1 MTKYFV
7 FILSLLASTQTAY
20 ADETLATDS
29 VCVVDIQRIVAS
41 SNDVVALKSKRD
53 SQVAE
58 LKKMADAANEKI
70 KDEKDE
76 KSKRE
81 LSEKNLAEINAK
93 KEEFDKI
100 YAKELQES
108 DKKLNDIILSV
119 CKKKGG
125 NMALNKATVIFG
137 GIDITDDVIKK
148 VANTDK
154 EDDNTEKPAAK
165 SIEKDGVAIIKQYDC
180 PDELDRHRLCGVLE
194 NKTSA
199 AKKVEVKV
207 VYYDS
212 DDIKLDETLDIR
224 HIDPN
229 GKAKFETSAY
239 MEKEPFDHYKIL
251 LFVKN

>member
-7 FILSLLASTQTAY
+7 LILSLLASTQTAY
-20 ADETLATDS
+20 ATKTLTTDS
-29 VCVVDIQRIVAS
+29 VCIVDIQRVVTAS
-41 SNDVVALKSKRD
+41 DDIATLKNKRNN
-53 SQVAE
+53 QVAE
-58 LKKMADAANEKI
+58 LKKMADTANEKI
-70 KDEKDE
+70 KDERDE
-76 KSKRE
+76 KSKKE

-180 PDELDRHRLCGVLE
+180 PNELDWHQLCGVLE

-199 AKKVEVKV
+199 AKKVGVKV

-212 DDIKLDETLDIR
+212 DDIKLDETFDDIN
-224 HIDPN
+224 IAPN
-229 GKAKFETSAY
+229 EKAKFETTSY
-239 MEKEPFDHYKIL
+239 IKKEPFDHYKIIL
-251 LFVKN
+251 IVN